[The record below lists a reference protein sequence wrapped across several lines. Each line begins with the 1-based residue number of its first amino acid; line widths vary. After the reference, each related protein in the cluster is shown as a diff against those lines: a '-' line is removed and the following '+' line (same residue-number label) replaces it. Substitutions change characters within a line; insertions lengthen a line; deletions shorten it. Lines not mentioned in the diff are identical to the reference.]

1 MVIHYYNM
9 VITTVPKQT
18 LKLLTIIH
26 QMVTQNRSVFHMI
39 LSNRAPVSLYRS
51 PAGLWQQV
59 QRQHG
64 RRNLGTGGGCEWGMC
79 DVDCKID
86 VH

>member
-26 QMVTQNRSVFHMI
+26 QMVTQNRSIFHMI
-39 LSNRAPVSLYRS
+39 LSNRAPVSL
-51 PAGLWQQV
+51 
-59 QRQHG
+59 
-64 RRNLGTGGGCEWGMC
+64 
-79 DVDCKID
+79 
-86 VH
+86 